1 MFCDCIHF
9 IYRKCSTLDF
19 LAFRTLQLRH
29 CVGDVFDT
37 STDEDTNL
45 ADLISQNNLAWVSEE
60 KLREDKSSD
69 SSHSDSGNASIIFC
83 GKINEHQMTGNQM

>member
-1 MFCDCIHF
+1 M
-9 IYRKCSTLDF
+9 YRKCNTLDF

-45 ADLISQNNLAWVSEE
+45 ADLISQNNLAWVREE
-60 KLREDKSSD
+60 KLREDKSPD

-83 GKINEHQMTGNQM
+83 RKNNKHQTTGN

>member
-9 IYRKCSTLDF
+9 IYRKFNTLDF
-19 LAFRTLQLRH
+19 LVNRTLQLRH

-37 STDEDTNL
+37 STEEDTNL

-69 SSHSDSGNASIIFC
+69 SSHSDSGSASIIFC
-83 GKINEHQMTGNQM
+83 RKNNEHQMTGNQM

>member
-1 MFCDCIHF
+1 M
-9 IYRKCSTLDF
+9 YRKCNTLDF
-19 LAFRTLQLRH
+19 LVNRTLQLRH

-37 STDEDTNL
+37 STEEDTNL

-83 GKINEHQMTGNQM
+83 GKINEHQMTGNRM